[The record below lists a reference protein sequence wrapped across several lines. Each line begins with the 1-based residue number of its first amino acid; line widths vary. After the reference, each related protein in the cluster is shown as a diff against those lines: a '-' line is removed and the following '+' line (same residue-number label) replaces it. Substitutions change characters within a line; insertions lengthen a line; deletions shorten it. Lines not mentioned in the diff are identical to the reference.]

1 MIENCKMPAR
11 SPAAPVTEVTE
22 VTETSSPTGG
32 PIAGRRRQARSAA
45 TRTALLD
52 AALQEFAA
60 YGFEG
65 ASTRSIAAAAGTH
78 QPQIN
83 YHFESKDALWRAA
96 VDHLFALLDA
106 AVGRHLRTLPSAGDD
121 RERFARG
128 VRAFVRAA
136 AELPELNRIMVQ
148 EATVESDRLAWI
160 VERHTG
166 PRFATLTADW
176 RRLRSAG
183 SVPDIDETVLYY
195 SLVGAASLAY
205 VNAPE
210 ALLLGR
216 DTLDP
221 AFIDAHADA
230 LVTLFLGIGR

>member
-1 MIENCKMPAR
+1 MSSA
-11 SPAAPVTEVTE
+11 SP
-22 VTETSSPTGG
+22 PTTTT
-32 PIAGRRRQARSAA
+32 PRRQQARATA

-52 AALQEFAA
+52 AALTEFAA

-83 YHFESKDALWRAA
+83 YHFDSKDELWRAA
-96 VDHLFALLDA
+96 VDHLFAQLDD
-106 AVGRHLRTLPSAGDD
+106 AVARHLRRTPSAADE

-128 VRAFVRAA
+128 VQAFVRAA

-148 EATVESDRLAWI
+148 EATIDSDRLAWI
-160 VERHTG
+160 VERHTR
-166 PRFATLTADW
+166 PRFETLIADW
-176 RRLRSAG
+176 RRLRAAG
-183 SVPDIDETVLYY
+183 DVPDIDEVVLYY

-210 ALLLGR
+210 ALLLGH

-230 LVTLFLGIGR
+230 LVTLFLGSAR